1 MSFDCDFCHQN
12 VQMYEEKEELVT
24 IIKQAA
30 KERLQMEKQLAKI
43 RPNPVSCRLWGNL
56 WYKDF
61 AWPNFSLMAVWK
73 NEQEGIES

>member
-43 RPNPVSCRLWGNL
+43 RPNPVSCRLWGEI
-56 WYKDF
+56 YGIKI
-61 AWPNFSLMAVWK
+61 SLG
-73 NEQEGIES
+73 QISH